1 MVLLEN
7 FGAEPLTVQFN
18 RPNCNK
24 SVVLLS
30 RQVVRT
36 VMLRI
41 PKLRKENYPERAK
54 KKGNQFSH
62 VVTEPLD
69 RGAHGN

>member
-7 FGAEPLTVQFN
+7 FGVEPLTIQFN
-18 RPNCNK
+18 RPNWNK
-24 SVVLLS
+24 PEALLP

-36 VMLRI
+36 MVLRI

-62 VVTEPLD
+62 TVIEFQGRQAD
-69 RGAHGN
+69 GN